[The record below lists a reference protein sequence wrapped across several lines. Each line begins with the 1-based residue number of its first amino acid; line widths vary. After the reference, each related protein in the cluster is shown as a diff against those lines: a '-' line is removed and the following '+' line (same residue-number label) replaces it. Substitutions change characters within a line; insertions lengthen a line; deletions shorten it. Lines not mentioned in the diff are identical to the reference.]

1 MASSFRLPQFRSRW
15 LPRHLGTQLT
25 LLVSLLFAGTVL
37 VYTWATASADMA
49 LAENLVINQ
58 SRTLARGV
66 ADAVD
71 SHLVTGNGAGLEYAL
86 LHANEATEVL
96 ALTVTDPAGKVL
108 AATRRN
114 VDSVGSGGNGG
125 SGEGSKSDVQAVYGL
140 EPLAVPQET
149 AAIYELLPRRQASS
163 SSSARL
169 ILWHPIERG
178 RLEGWL
184 RMEVGLD
191 ALDQAWHQTW
201 RTSLLIAL
209 VSVAVSAAVLLVFL
223 ARPLEALRQA
233 TRFAAELDLRRGET
247 LPAYAGDQ
255 ETGELVGALNRAS
268 LQLAAHEAV
277 IAEHTRFL
285 KSLTDALGEG
295 VVATDALGRV
305 TFVNAEAERLLGYT
319 RAELEGEYLHDRI
332 HPCTLS
338 GQPVARDEC
347 PMHAPAVLRHV
358 FRSDYDAFVCK
369 DGSLLPVSVVQ
380 VPLLE
385 GPRLTGTVAA
395 FQDIT
400 ERKRDEEY
408 LLATTSR
415 LTALIESLQAGILV
429 EDEHRQILLVN
440 QAMPAAL
447 GLDSSLAESYIG
459 QDCRDVLASHL
470 PLMENAE
477 ELRDWVEGRVLEREH
492 AEGQEMRLKDG
503 RVLEID
509 YVPIFLFPDA
519 PDPEGYRGHLWLFRD
534 VTERKQAERDLEQAR
549 AAAEE
554 ANRAKSVFLAS
565 MSHEIRTP
573 MNGIIGMTELTL
585 DTELDAEQ
593 REYLEAV
600 KRSADS
606 LLTVIN
612 DILDF
617 SKIEAGKLDV
627 ESIPF
632 DLDPVVADALR
643 TVALRAEQ
651 KGLELLVDVAPD
663 VPARLLG
670 DPGRLRQILL
680 NLLSNAVKFTE
691 RGEVVLTVTTE
702 CREGDAVRLHF
713 AVRDS
718 GVGIAAEKCQLIFE
732 PFAQEDS
739 STTRNYGGT
748 GLGLT
753 ICSRL
758 VELMGGRIWVESQ
771 VGNGSTF
778 RFTVQAHC
786 LPGTLETPD
795 LPDGLRALVAVHH
808 PDQAR
813 ILQGH
818 LARWGAESLWA
829 GSDADLLRLAT
840 RGEGGGGVLPFDL
853 CVLDVDL
860 PLALGQPLAAT
871 LTAAGVAPEAV
882 ILLSR
887 PSAPSGGELRE
898 WGAPLALAR
907 PATAGELGRALV
919 RWIGGEESG
928 TRPVRALHVLVAED
942 HPVNQRL
949 ITNLLERLGHRV
961 TLAENGEEAVNKT
974 LAAWAADEAPDL
986 VLMDVQMPCLG
997 GLEATARI
1005 RAAEAEAGR
1014 GRVPV
1019 YALSAAAEDIDREAG
1034 NAAGLD
1040 GYLGK
1045 PLTRDDLLAVLAGIA
1060 GEEVGRGGIP
1070 IQGAR
1075 PENYARLLGQMDAD
1089 ILSIIGDVFLDQ
1101 APRDTAALKAALA
1114 ASDWKTLSRV
1124 AHTIKGSVA
1133 NFGNGAVVR
1142 QAAALEEAA
1151 AAGMADPARVEE
1163 LAAELERFCSA
1174 LREFLAVSSA

>member
-1 MASSFRLPQFRSRW
+1 MASSFRLPPFWSRW
-15 LPRHLGTQLT
+15 LPRHLGAQLT

-114 VDSVGSGGNGG
+114 VDSLGSGGNGG

-573 MNGIIGMTELTL
+573 MNGILGMTDLALETDL
-585 DTELDAEQ
+585 DPVQ
-593 REYLEAV
+593 RDYLETV
-600 KRSADS
+600 KVSAES
-606 LLTVIN
+606 LLVIIN

-617 SKIEAGKLDV
+617 SKIEAGRMDL
-627 ESIPF
+627 ESIAFAPRR
-632 DLDPVVADALR
+632 LVREVVKLL
-643 TVALRAEQ
+643 ALRARQ
-651 KGLELLVDVAPD
+651 KGLTLESVVTED
-663 VPARLLG
+663 VPERLVG
-670 DPGRLRQILL
+670 DPGRLKQVLI
-680 NLLSNAVKFTE
+680 NLIGNAIKFTE
-691 RGEVVLTVTTE
+691 RGGVTLTLTGGGSGAPGHLRV
-702 CREGDAVRLHF
+702 AVS
-713 AVRDS
+713 DT
-718 GVGIAAEKCQLIFE
+718 GVGIPAEKQQLIFDA
-732 PFAQEDS
+732 FSQADS
-739 STTRNYGGT
+739 SIARRFGGT
-748 GLGLT
+748 GLGLA
-753 ICSRL
+753 ICNRL
-758 VELMGGRIWVESQ
+758 VGLMGGRIGVDSRPGQGATFHFDVHLGLVES
-771 VGNGSTF
+771 
-778 RFTVQAHC
+778 A
-786 LPGTLETPD
+786 
-795 LPDGLRALVAVHH
+795 VAV
-808 PDQAR
+808 PS
-813 ILQGH
+813 
-818 LARWGAESLWA
+818 GAADGEEGQDA
-829 GSDADLLRLAT
+829 GERET
-840 RGEGGGGVLPFDL
+840 VL
-853 CVLDVDL
+853 
-860 PLALGQPLAAT
+860 QPLS
-871 LTAAGVAPEAV
+871 
-882 ILLSR
+882 LL
-887 PSAPSGGELRE
+887 L
-898 WGAPLALAR
+898 
-907 PATAGELGRALV
+907 
-919 RWIGGEESG
+919 
-928 TRPVRALHVLVAED
+928 AED
-942 HPVNQRL
+942 HPVNRKL
-949 ITNLLERLGHRV
+949 ALALLNGRGHRV
-961 TLAENGEEAVNKT
+961 TVAENGRQA
-974 LAAWAADEAPDL
+974 LDRWAADPEAFDA
-986 VLMDVQMPCLG
+986 VLMDVHMPEMD
-997 GLEATARI
+997 GLTATRAI
-1005 RAAEAEAGR
+1005 RTAEAAR
-1014 GRVPV
+1014 GLARAIPIVAMTASV
-1019 YALSAAAEDIDREAG
+1019 LDGDREACLQSG
-1034 NAAGLD
+1034 MN
-1040 GYLGK
+1040 GYVAKPVVAEKLFAELGRCL
-1045 PLTRDDLLAVLAGIA
+1045 PGAVLAG
-1060 GEEVGRGGIP
+1060 P
-1070 IQGAR
+1070 
-1075 PENYARLLGQMDAD
+1075 
-1089 ILSIIGDVFLDQ
+1089 
-1101 APRDTAALKAALA
+1101 
-1114 ASDWKTLSRV
+1114 
-1124 AHTIKGSVA
+1124 
-1133 NFGNGAVVR
+1133 
-1142 QAAALEEAA
+1142 AA
-1151 AAGMADPARVEE
+1151 AAAVAEAAPVAAGGPLLDRAETLARMGDDPALVATLADMFRTELPRHRSNLAPPGSEEGTVWVKRIAEEAHTLKSLFATFSAPAATAQALGLEQAAKEVLKACAAGQAGQLSQPGGAELTALQQRVGELLATLDAVDGE
-1163 LAAELERFCSA
+1163 LAGW
-1174 LREFLAVSSA
+1174 LAA

>member
-1 MASSFRLPQFRSRW
+1 MTHRLLSRQLKRFLGIDSPEQLAAIQEELLKVAARPDVEAGSAVALAGLSSLFEAVEQAYEQSDRDLALRTRSLEISSAELTAANARLAQDLAARQETIDSLREIANHMLRQTG
-15 LPRHLGTQLT
+15 LPAISALDGSLEALTQL
-25 LLVSLLFAGTVL
+25 LSDLVMEREANQKQLRDALSSL
-37 VYTWATASADMA
+37 
-49 LAENLVINQ
+49 EQ
-58 SRTLARGV
+58 Q
-66 ADAVD
+66 
-71 SHLVTGNGAGLEYAL
+71 
-86 LHANEATEVL
+86 
-96 ALTVTDPAGKVL
+96 
-108 AATRRN
+108 
-114 VDSVGSGGNGG
+114 
-125 SGEGSKSDVQAVYGL
+125 KS
-140 EPLAVPQET
+140 
-149 AAIYELLPRRQASS
+149 
-163 SSSARL
+163 
-169 ILWHPIERG
+169 
-178 RLEGWL
+178 
-184 RMEVGLD
+184 
-191 ALDQAWHQTW
+191 ALDQHAIVSITDVDGTILYANDRFVEISGYSRAEMLGQNHRILNSGRHPRKFFTELWKTISSGRVW
-201 RTSLLIAL
+201 R
-209 VSVAVSAAVLLVFL
+209 
-223 ARPLEALRQA
+223 
-233 TRFAAELDLRRGET
+233 
-247 LPAYAGDQ
+247 GDIC
-255 ETGELVGALNRAS
+255 NRA
-268 LQLAAHEAV
+268 
-277 IAEHTRFL
+277 
-285 KSLTDALGEG
+285 
-295 VVATDALGRV
+295 
-305 TFVNAEAERLLGYT
+305 
-319 RAELEGEYLHDRI
+319 
-332 HPCTLS
+332 
-338 GQPVARDEC
+338 
-347 PMHAPAVLRHV
+347 
-358 FRSDYDAFVCK
+358 K
-369 DGSLLPVSVVQ
+369 DGSRYWVTATIVPFLDGTGRPYQYVAIRNDITSRIAVEEKLDAQLHFTQELVENIPVPIYFKDTEGRYLGFNKAFEEFFGLERSEWIGRHVYDLLPPELAEFHASRDLELMRTRQHQSYETEVVTRQ
-380 VPLLE
+380 GTKRHAFYSKAPLTNPD
-385 GPRLTGTVAA
+385 GSSRGMVGTII
-395 FQDIT
+395 DIS
-400 ERKRDEEY
+400 ERKRW
-408 LLATTSR
+408 
-415 LTALIESLQAGILV
+415 ESEILQAK
-429 EDEHRQILLVN
+429 E
-440 QAMPAAL
+440 
-447 GLDSSLAESYIG
+447 
-459 QDCRDVLASHL
+459 
-470 PLMENAE
+470 
-477 ELRDWVEGRVLEREH
+477 
-492 AEGQEMRLKDG
+492 
-503 RVLEID
+503 
-509 YVPIFLFPDA
+509 
-519 PDPEGYRGHLWLFRD
+519 
-534 VTERKQAERDLEQAR
+534 
-549 AAAEE
+549 AAEA
-554 ANRAKSVFLAS
+554 ANRIKSDFLAN

-778 RFTVQAHC
+778 RFTVQARC

-840 RGEGGGGVLPFDL
+840 RGEGGGGGVLPFDL

-1114 ASDWKTLSRV
+1114 ASDWKTLFRV
-1124 AHTIKGSVA
+1124 AHTIKGSVS

-1142 QAAALEEAA
+1142 QAAALEEEA
-1151 AAGMADPARVEE
+1151 AAGAADPARVRA
-1163 LAAELERFCSA
+1163 LVAELERFCAA
-1174 LREFLAVSSA
+1174 LKEFLAVSSA